1 MSKAEICKV
10 PDTLKF
16 QFQEDQEM
24 HSSIV
29 MENLMDKV
37 VKYKVTTY
45 WSRSKPTNRDSTSS
59 NLWRDKSSAKAT
71 SPLPSKESNWPSK
84 TSTSSKTIQ
93 VSPDKNSSL
102 NSAARSPIA

>member
-45 WSRSKPTNRDSTSS
+45 
-59 NLWRDKSSAKAT
+59 
-71 SPLPSKESNWPSK
+71 
-84 TSTSSKTIQ
+84 
-93 VSPDKNSSL
+93 
-102 NSAARSPIA
+102 